1 MKPRNKYRSI
11 HIALNEGMEK
21 AVMKECF
28 EHRMTKQEFIRGLIA
43 DYFWRKKGFDIFFQS
58 TNAKRNESDAG

>member
-43 DYFWRKKGFDIFFQS
+43 DYFWRKKGYDVTFS
-58 TNAKRNESDAG
+58 NAKRPESDAG